1 MYFTYFEQAANEC
14 HGCRETRAR
23 SCESVGHGL
32 ERSSTRVLVSGLFS
46 RSGSEFGV
54 MWVYWTGLNIGDKFP
69 AVLVWLNRYMPSRT
83 SRHSGIA
90 RYALNPWLSIGG
102 PRVILLKTK
111 SLIWE
116 IIQASWICDRLHVQ
130 ICLMRGVRALGAQRS
145 QAAKRWLWASIYLLT
160 CHPTDLC
167 NTLIHPSSP
176 PASHPA
182 IHLSSLHPSIYLSI
196 DLSLYTIHPL
206 THASIS
212 PSIYRST
219 YLPIDL

>member
-1 MYFTYFEQAANEC
+1 MWALLYYAVSKEFGIHIPSLLHGVPYYTCILHISSKPQNEC

-90 RYALNPWLSIGG
+90 RYALNP
-102 PRVILLKTK
+102 
-111 SLIWE
+111 
-116 IIQASWICDRLHVQ
+116 
-130 ICLMRGVRALGAQRS
+130 
-145 QAAKRWLWASIYLLT
+145 
-160 CHPTDLC
+160 
-167 NTLIHPSSP
+167 
-176 PASHPA
+176 
-182 IHLSSLHPSIYLSI
+182 
-196 DLSLYTIHPL
+196 
-206 THASIS
+206 
-212 PSIYRST
+212 
-219 YLPIDL
+219 